1 MKRKIIL
8 LGRMGELFGREHH
21 LVCKNVQEAMHAI
34 DQLKGGLRKYLL
46 DCTDKDIRFH
56 VERGEELLNYE
67 NLHSDLGE
75 NDLVIT
81 PLPQGSGFLSDLFT
95 AIIGVGLILLG
106 VFTAGATT
114 ALGVALIVGGGLLAL
129 KGIVDMLTPEI
140 GDDGDREDSNLFKG
154 PINNAKVGI
163 PVPLCYGRLEVGG
176 APINFGFTEYRATSY
191 PGFRFGKKDD
201 YYTGSYSGGTGGGT
215 AGGGG
220 GGAGIAKYYDSMYQ
234 EIEK

>member
-8 LGRMGELFGREHH
+8 LGRMGELFGKEHH

-34 DQLKGGLRKYLL
+34 DQLKGGVRKYLL
-46 DCTDKDIRFH
+46 DCTDKGILFH

-75 NDLVIT
+75 DDLIIT
-81 PLPQGSGFLSDLFT
+81 PLPQGAGFLSDLFT
-95 AIIGVGLILLG
+95 AIVGIGLILLG

-140 GDDGDREDSNLFKG
+140 GQDNQEDSNLFKG

-163 PVPLCYGRLEVGG
+163 PVPLCYGELEVGG
-176 APINFGFTEYRATSY
+176 APINFGFTEGRFTSY
-191 PGFRFGKKDD
+191 PGFRFGNKDSF
-201 YYTGSYSGGTGGGT
+201 YTGEYSGGTGGGS

-220 GGAGIAKYYDSMYQ
+220 GGGGVARYVNSMIQ
-234 EIEK
+234 EMEK